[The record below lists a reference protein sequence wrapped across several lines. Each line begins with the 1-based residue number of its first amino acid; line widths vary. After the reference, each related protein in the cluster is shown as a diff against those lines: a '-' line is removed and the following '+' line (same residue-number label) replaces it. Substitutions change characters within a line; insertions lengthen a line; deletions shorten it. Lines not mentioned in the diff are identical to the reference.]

1 MSNPATD
8 TPPLLLDLP
17 ARIDTARMVMRPPK
31 AGDGAALC
39 EAILESLVDLRRF
52 LASLP
57 WVAVEQTLASSETFC
72 RNAQANF
79 LLRKDLPFL
88 LFDKASGR
96 LLGSTGLHRTDWA
109 VPKTEVGYWL
119 RSSCVGHGYV
129 QEAVQALVDY
139 AFTQLGA
146 ARVEL
151 ITDEDNTRSRRVAE
165 RCGFTLEGV
174 MRNERRDAVAGL
186 RNTCVY
192 ARLPAGV

>member
-1 MSNPATD
+1 MTPTD
-8 TPPLLLDLP
+8 TPPILLDLP
-17 ARIDTARMVMRPPK
+17 SCIDTARLLMRPPQ
-31 AGDGAALC
+31 AGDGAALFD
-39 EAILESLVDLRRF
+39 AITETMPELRQF

-57 WVAVEQTLASSETFC
+57 WVAGEQSLHASEVFC

-119 RSSCVGHGYV
+119 RSSCVGQGYV
-129 QEAVQALVDY
+129 QEAVQALVAF
-139 AFTQLGA
+139 AFTHLRA

-151 ITDEDNTRSRRVAE
+151 ITDEQNTRSRRVAE

-174 MRNERRDAVAGL
+174 LRHERRAEDTGL

-192 ARLPAGV
+192 ARFPDRA